1 LTIRVTE
8 RGRDLLL
15 ALLASSKPLT
25 QKQLLVA
32 LGRGW
37 TLPDVD
43 LELWYLAWRGFV
55 EPAARG
61 GYALE
66 PFFADVLKWRNSKL
80 AKGDSG

>member
-43 LELWYLAWRGFV
+43 WSYGIWPGAGSWSLRPGADMRWSRSLPMSLRG
-55 EPAARG
+55 
-61 GYALE
+61 
-66 PFFADVLKWRNSKL
+66 D
-80 AKGDSG
+80 

>member
-1 LTIRVTE
+1 VTIRVTE

-15 ALLASSKPLT
+15 ALLDASKPLT
-25 QKQLLVA
+25 QKQLLVS
-32 LGRGW
+32 LGRSW

-66 PFFADVLKWRNSKL
+66 PFFSDVLKWRLENL
-80 AKGDSG
+80 NDLHD